1 MEETKEQKWIELAR
15 PGLET
20 PILTGKDA
28 EKLLEI
34 MDNVKPISQEERER
48 IRKNYEFF
56 RSIATFDMP
65 ECKL

>member
-1 MEETKEQKWIELAR
+1 MILKPRIMAKPIEL
-15 PGLET
+15 T
-20 PILTGKDA
+20 PTLRGQDA

-34 MDNVKPISQEERER
+34 MDNVKPISQEERDR
-48 IRKNYEFF
+48 MRRNYEFM

>member
-1 MEETKEQKWIELAR
+1 MEETKEPKWIELAC

-48 IRKNYEFF
+48 MIRNYEFM

>member
-1 MEETKEQKWIELAR
+1 MAKPIEL
-15 PGLET
+15 T
-20 PILTGKDA
+20 PTLRGKDA

-65 ECKL
+65 ECKI

>member
-1 MEETKEQKWIELAR
+1 MAKPIEL
-15 PGLET
+15 T
-20 PILTGKDA
+20 PTLRGKDA

-48 IRKNYEFF
+48 MRRNYEFM

-65 ECKL
+65 ECKW

>member
-1 MEETKEQKWIELAR
+1 MAKPIELTHTLR
-15 PGLET
+15 
-20 PILTGKDA
+20 GKDA
-28 EKLLEI
+28 EKLLEV

-48 IRKNYEFF
+48 MRRNYEFM